1 MTRRLHRI
9 PILAGLALAVGLSG
23 CVKKSTY
30 RGVVDQL
37 EESRAERADLEAEM
51 QRRAQAA
58 EAARQRWEA
67 TRDSLRDRIAELQAD
82 STDLDQRRAT
92 MESRFEEARGEVHRL
107 EVLMDERGSEYRRLQ
122 QRLDQLAAVE
132 REVRE
137 RNRIYQE
144 VIGKF
149 RSLINAGQLSVSI
162 DKGRMVIQLP
172 QDILF
177 PSGSA
182 TVGSDGQTTLGEVAR
197 VLADLPDRR
206 FQVEGHTDNVPIST
220 DRFPSNWELSTAR
233 ALSVVRLLVRGGVPP
248 ENLSG
253 AGFGE
258 YQPRASND
266 TAEGRRQNRRIE
278 IVMLPNLDLIAGES
292 LGG

>member
-1 MTRRLHRI
+1 MTSRPHRI
-9 PILAGLALAVGLSG
+9 PILASLVLASALSG

-37 EESRAERADLEAEM
+37 EDSRTQRAQLDAEMRRRADE
-51 QRRAQAA
+51 A

-67 TRDSLRDRIAELQAD
+67 TRDSLEARVAELQAD
-82 STDLDQRRAT
+82 STDLDRRRVQA
-92 MESRFEEARGEVHRL
+92 ESHFEEARGEVHRL

-149 RSLINAGQLSVSI
+149 RSLITAGQLSVSI

-177 PSGSA
+177 QSGSA
-182 TVGSDGQTTLGEVAR
+182 TVGADGQATLAEVAK

-248 ENLSG
+248 ESLSG
-253 AGFGE
+253 AGYGE
-258 YQPRASND
+258 FQPRASND

-278 IVMLPNLDLIAGES
+278 IVMLPNLDLIAGEPA
-292 LGG
+292 GA